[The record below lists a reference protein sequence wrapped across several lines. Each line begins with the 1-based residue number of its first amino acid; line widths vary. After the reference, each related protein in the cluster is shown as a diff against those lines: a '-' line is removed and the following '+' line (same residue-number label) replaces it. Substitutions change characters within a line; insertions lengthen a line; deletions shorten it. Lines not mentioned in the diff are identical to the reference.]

1 MLRTKVLSKENTAIN
16 KSYVIELQY
25 DETIEPLNYYHY
37 LDDEQAFR
45 KDWINSGNRYYDNY
59 LMFRVLGYN
68 YDTIAYQLT
77 FKENYKKAE
86 SLNNKPKVETDDSLN
101 NNTTETLE
109 SNKNIESIQGSYED
123 EFIENIENE
132 TNNGLEELPKAGMDN
147 IILKICIALTIILII
162 TFAITKKI
170 KKSQ

>member
-1 MLRTKVLSKENTAIN
+1 
-16 KSYVIELQY
+16 
-25 DETIEPLNYYHY
+25 
-37 LDDEQAFR
+37 
-45 KDWINSGNRYYDNY
+45 
-59 LMFRVLGYN
+59 MFRVLGYN

-132 TNNGLEELPKAGMDN
+132 DNNGLEELPKAGMDN
-147 IILKICIALTIILII
+147 IIVKICIALAIILMI

>member
-86 SLNNKPKVETDDSLN
+86 SLNNTPKV
-101 NNTTETLE
+101 
-109 SNKNIESIQGSYED
+109 
-123 EFIENIENE
+123 
-132 TNNGLEELPKAGMDN
+132 
-147 IILKICIALTIILII
+147 
-162 TFAITKKI
+162 
-170 KKSQ
+170 